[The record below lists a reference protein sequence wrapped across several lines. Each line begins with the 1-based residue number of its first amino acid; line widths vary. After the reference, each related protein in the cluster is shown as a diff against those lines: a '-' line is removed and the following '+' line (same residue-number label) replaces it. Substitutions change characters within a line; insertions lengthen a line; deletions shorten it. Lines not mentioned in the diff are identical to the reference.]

1 VSLGA
6 AGRPSPDPRGF
17 LAVDAGS
24 VTNAVSLIGRVD
36 GRWRLLG
43 ATAAPA
49 GVAVDALARLL
60 VGRLRRA
67 DSLIADRLGLTDVH
81 RASDLPR
88 LTSRTVPAPAAAVV
102 GGSGRVA
109 GRLAAA
115 VTVAGWRPRTLTI
128 HDGDPL
134 AITRGLLDPTV
145 DTVVAGSA
153 DPPAADERGHI
164 AELLTLVLAA
174 VERRPELTLVL
185 VGGLGRHSGQVE
197 ERLPRRPG
205 PTLVADWLAGEGT
218 AEPLTELM
226 NGLRGGDDEGRHALV
241 SATATLAGVLGR
253 RLEIVEIGANSGT
266 RIRAEIAPDGSVDV
280 AAATI
285 AAAAL
290 VPDDVPDTV
299 VDGVAGWSPLR
310 LDRLR
315 LRDRL
320 RELRVAPWGEV
331 HGEGAELRL
340 AAARAALARLVE
352 ATPHLS
358 TAVPDLVVA
367 AGGVWAVAPGSAV
380 GLALADVLRRPG
392 ATGLAYD
399 HARLLGPLGTIEDEP
414 ERRAVIAD
422 LVDDLLAPLGS
433 VVMPAELHA
442 GRTAGDLLVHAAGGV
457 SELALVPGGL
467 ELVDLPPGERATVE
481 LRFRDTVVLGTRGRR
496 FAIELGGGLGG
507 LLVDLRDVPL
517 RLPERPDRRRELLA
531 AWQSALWAGM
541 EDGR

>member
-1 VSLGA
+1 MIPDA
-6 AGRPSPDPRGF
+6 AGRSPGSRAF
-17 LAVDAGS
+17 LAVDAGT
-24 VTNAVSLIGRVD
+24 VTNAVSLIGRVE

-43 ATAAPA
+43 STAAPA
-49 GVAVDALARLL
+49 GVGVDALARRL
-60 VGRLRRA
+60 VERLRRA
-67 DSLIADRLGLTDVH
+67 DAPIADRLGLAPE
-81 RASDLPR
+81 RAPELAHV
-88 LTSRTVPAPAAAVV
+88 TSRTVLPPVAAVV

-109 GRLAAA
+109 ARLAAA
-115 VTVAGWRPRTLTI
+115 VTLAGWRPRTVAV

-134 AITRGLLDPTV
+134 AISRVLLDPAV
-145 DTVVAGSA
+145 DTIVAGSA
-153 DPPAADERGHI
+153 DPPAADERGHL

-174 VERRPELTLVL
+174 LERRPELTLVL
-185 VGGLGRHSGQVE
+185 VGGLGRQSARVE
-197 ERLPRRPG
+197 ERLPARPG
-205 PTLVADWLAGEGT
+205 PTLVAGPVLGEG
-218 AEPLTELM
+218 AVEPLTELM
-226 NGLRGGDDEGRHALV
+226 HGLRGDDDEGRHALV
-241 SATATLAGVLGR
+241 TATATLARVLGR
-253 RLEIVEIGANSGT
+253 RLEVVEIGANSGS
-266 RIRAEIAPDGSVDV
+266 RIRADVVPDGTVSI
-280 AAATI
+280 ASATI

-290 VPDDVPDTV
+290 VPDDVPDAV
-299 VDGVAGWSPLR
+299 VDGVAGWSTLR

-358 TAVPDLVVA
+358 TAVPDLVIA
-367 AGGVWAVAPGSAV
+367 AGGVWSVAPGSAV
-380 GLALADVLRRPG
+380 GLALADILRRPG
-392 ATGLAYD
+392 ATGLACD
-399 HARLLGPLGTIEDEP
+399 HARLLGPLGTIEDET

-433 VVMPAELHA
+433 VVMPAELRA
-442 GRTAGDLLVHAAGGV
+442 GRVAGDLLVHAAGGV

-467 ELVDLPPGERATVE
+467 ELVDLPPGEHATVE
-481 LRFRDTVVLGTRGRR
+481 LRFRDAVMLGTRGRR

-531 AWQSALWAGM
+531 AWQAALWAGV